1 MGAQF
6 IKHMGAGFLTGAVL
20 FAITGIIAVLVW
32 PRERSSKNDEVAAK
46 TLSISD
52 ILRSFILPT
61 RNCRDFYLALVG
73 RLLLMVAGLWSPLT
87 SRTFCKSM
95 LACP

>member
-46 TLSISD
+46 H
-52 ILRSFILPT
+52 
-61 RNCRDFYLALVG
+61 
-73 RLLLMVAGLWSPLT
+73 
-87 SRTFCKSM
+87 
-95 LACP
+95 